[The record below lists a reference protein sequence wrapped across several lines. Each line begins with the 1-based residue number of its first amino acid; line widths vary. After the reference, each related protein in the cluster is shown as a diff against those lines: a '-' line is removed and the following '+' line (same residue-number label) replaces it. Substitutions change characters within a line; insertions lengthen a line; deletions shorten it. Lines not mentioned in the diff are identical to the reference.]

1 MQGRKVHLSV
11 TCPLCQSTYQVV
23 EALRGKRMRCLNTI
37 CRAVFEVRA
46 EGESGPPAVAPASE
60 NKPTGSVE
68 EMVPLLPAEIAVP
81 EGPPKKTTATPSWQ
95 TPPPVRITRQAAE
108 GVPLPYGRGSDSEPG
123 TVRSRSEA
131 TSQSEGGPLTPDP
144 SPPQG
149 RGEKSPAGLASLEPD
164 LGELEEE
171 TSPAKKNESPRPARR
186 LARRRST
193 GLIALLLAL
202 LAGIG
207 TGGYLLVERSRT
219 GSEIER
225 FQKAEELYQNQEFAE
240 AVRALQ
246 GLVRDFPKSKE
257 RTLYQFLAEWSEVRG
272 AVFGPRAEGDDA
284 ADLYA
289 RVAQFLEIYKNDPL
303 IEKRHGDIWETL
315 QRLAKELAMLA
326 EERHSSQL
334 LERAQRAW
342 AEAGKFQA
350 PKNANVP
357 ETQRTLTAEF
367 GRVAKTLAVQAA
379 RTRVLEMLGE
389 LAKEPS
395 ARGVRSGKEL
405 IGAAGLASDKE
416 AQARL
421 RALID
426 AHRAAVRFIVTRP
439 EDALQPGAEDELPS
453 VAFAPAVG
461 KAAAAPASN
470 GVVLALARG
479 VLYAFEPARG
489 DLRFVRRLG
498 VDTTVLPLRV
508 PASDIM
514 PEMLLVLSSD
524 ARALLG
530 IETGSGRVLW
540 RTGLSDACLAQPVLI
555 DRVVLVPTLS
565 GRIEEIEITGG
576 LRRGYYDL
584 DQPSLVGGVRQ
595 PDTSLVYVAGESDCI
610 YVLDVTRR
618 QSAGI
623 LYTGHAPRSLI
634 GPPLLWNEYSAP
646 DSQHKG
652 WLALTQAS
660 AAGTMELVPFALP
673 IDDAEQKPA
682 NLKVTI
688 PGAAAFSPW
697 QDERQIALATDAGLL
712 ALYGIRQKGN
722 RDPLL
727 FPMFKQDYQVD
738 SGVKGGPVKAMLVHV
753 DAENYWVLVNGK
765 LHRLQ
770 TAFTAAAGPGLV
782 SRWPQPVHVG
792 TPLHSAEARLE
803 AGRLVLYLTT
813 QDDSTCRLR
822 AIDAEDGR
830 VYWERQLGLTCHGPI
845 VALGET
851 LVCPDGDG
859 FLFVDKSQVGR
870 IANPSHDK
878 SAHGGGKFWSA
889 AGKRVPLDKE
899 AARHGLLQ
907 QGDQTMAWTWLPQTS
922 RLIVGP
928 ITPKGIENPRS
939 FTLPAPPQGAPVLLD
954 DAVLAPLANGL
965 LSRLKLSGIT
975 VENGPEWRGVGVD
988 ESAPGFVVAL
998 GANEFALTDGSRT
1011 LTRYRWGQDKLWEKL
1026 SSAALPYRIVRAP
1039 VVWKGQ
1045 LLAAD
1050 AADTVTLLDAERL
1063 QVVRRWSPGGKITA
1077 GPFVRG
1083 AHVGVI
1089 VGDKRLVWLDPAQ
1102 DQPLWEYDFVA
1113 AVVGEPNLLGEKLVV
1128 ADLAGNITTLD
1139 AGTGR
1144 LIGSVY
1150 TFRAN
1155 VVAAAAPVPWDEATV
1170 LIPLTDG
1177 TGVFFRP

>member
-1 MQGRKVHLSV
+1 MHLSV
-11 TCPLCQSTYQVV
+11 TCPLCQSTYQVD
-23 EALRGKRMRCLNTI
+23 ETLRGKRMRCLNSI

-46 EGESGPPAVAPASE
+46 QSVESGPPAVPPPKE
-60 NKPTGSVE
+60 IKPTGTVE

-81 EGPPKKTTATPSWQ
+81 EEPPKKATPSWQ
-95 TPPPVRITRQAAE
+95 TPPPVRTARLAAE
-108 GVPLPYGRGSDSEPG
+108 SVSLPYGRGSDTLLDPA
-123 TVRSRSEA
+123 VR
-131 TSQSEGGPLTPDP
+131 SQSERTTPTT
-144 SPPQG
+144 
-149 RGEKSPAGLASLEPD
+149 GLASLEPD
-164 LGELEEE
+164 LSELEEK
-171 TSPAKKNESPRPARR
+171 TSPAQENEPPRPAVRP
-186 LARRRST
+186 ARRRST
-193 GLIALLLAL
+193 GLIALLLAV
-202 LAGIG
+202 LAGSGIG
-207 TGGYLLVERSRT
+207 AYLIVERSR
-219 GSEIER
+219 GASELER
-225 FQKAEELYQNQEFAE
+225 YQKAEEHYQNHEFAE

-257 RTLYQFLAEWSEVRG
+257 RTLYQFLAEWSDVRG
-272 AVFGPRAEGDDA
+272 AVFGPRDADTDA

-315 QRLAKELAMLA
+315 QRLAKELTVSA
-326 EERHSSQL
+326 EERHSSPL
-334 LERAQRAW
+334 LERARRAW

-367 GRVAKTLAVQAA
+367 ERVEKTLAVQAA
-379 RTRVLEMLGE
+379 RAQVLETLGE
-389 LAKEPS
+389 LANVPS
-395 ARGVRSGKEL
+395 ARGVRLGKEL
-405 IGAAGLASDKE
+405 IEKAGLASDKE

-426 AHRAAVRFIVTRP
+426 AHRAAVRFIVTGP
-439 EDALQPGAEDELPS
+439 EDGPQPAAEDVLPS
-453 VAFAPAVG
+453 VAFTPAVG
-461 KAAAAPASN
+461 KTNAAPVSD

-489 DLRFVRRLG
+489 DLRYVRRLG

-508 PASDIM
+508 PASDIT

-524 ARALLG
+524 TRALLG
-530 IETGSGRVLW
+530 VETGSGRVLW
-540 RTGLSDACLAQPVLI
+540 RTGLSDACLAQPVLL

-565 GRIEEIEITGG
+565 GRIEEIDIIGG
-576 LRRGYYDL
+576 LRRGYYEL
-584 DQPSLVGGVRQ
+584 DQPSLVGGARQ
-595 PDTSLVYVAGESDCI
+595 PDTSLVYVAGESECI

-618 QSAGI
+618 QCAGI
-623 LYTGHAPRSLI
+623 LYPGHAPRSLI
-634 GPPLLWNEYSAP
+634 GPPLLWNEHAVH
-646 DSQHKG
+646 DSRHKG

-660 AAGTMELVPFALP
+660 SAGSVELVPFALP
-673 IDDAEQKPA
+673 IDDAGEKPA
-682 NLKVTI
+682 NLKITI

-697 QDERQIALATDAGLL
+697 QDQRQIALATDAGLL

-727 FPMFKQDYQVD
+727 FPMFKQHFQVD
-738 SGVKGGPVKAMLVHV
+738 SGVKGGPAKAMLVHV
-753 DAENYWVLVNGK
+753 DAENFWVLINGK
-765 LHRLQ
+765 LHRVQ

-792 TPLHSAEARLE
+792 APLHAAEARLE

-813 QDDSTCRLR
+813 QDESACRLW

-830 VYWERQLGLTCHGPI
+830 VYWQRQLGLTCQGPV
-845 VALGET
+845 VAVGDT
-851 LVCPDGDG
+851 LVCPDSDG
-859 FLFVDKSQVGR
+859 FLFVDK
-870 IANPSHDK
+870 P
-878 SAHGGGKFWSA
+878 AHGGGKSWTT
-889 AGKRVPLDKE
+889 AGKRVPLDKDS
-899 AARHGLLQ
+899 ARHGLLQ
-907 QGDQTMAWTWLPQTS
+907 HGDQTMAWTWLPQTS
-922 RLIVGP
+922 KLMVGP
-928 ITPKGIENPRS
+928 ITPKGIENPQS
-939 FTLPAPPQGAPVLLD
+939 FTLPAPPQGTPVLLG

-965 LSRLKLSGIT
+965 LSRLNLSGNT
-975 VENGPEWRGVGVD
+975 VENGPEWRGVGVE
-988 ESAPGFVVAL
+988 ESAPGFHVTL
-998 GANEFALTDGSRT
+998 GANEFTLTDGSRT

-1039 VVWKGQ
+1039 VVWKGH

-1083 AHVGVI
+1083 PHVGVI
-1089 VGDKRLVWLDPAQ
+1089 VGDKRMVWLDPSK

-1113 AVVGEPNLLGEKLVV
+1113 PVVGEPNVLGDKLIV
-1128 ADLAGNITTLD
+1128 ADLAGKITTLD
-1139 AGTGR
+1139 TVTGR
-1144 LIGSVY
+1144 PVGSEY

-1155 VVAAAAPVPWDEATV
+1155 VAAVAAPVPSDEATV
-1170 LIPLTDG
+1170 FIPLTDG